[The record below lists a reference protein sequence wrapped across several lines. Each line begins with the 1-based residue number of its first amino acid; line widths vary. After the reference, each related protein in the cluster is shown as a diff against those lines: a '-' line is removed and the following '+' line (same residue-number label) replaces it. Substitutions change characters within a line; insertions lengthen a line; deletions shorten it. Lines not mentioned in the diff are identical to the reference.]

1 MSTII
6 RKQVGKP
13 MKINALTKLIRINQA
28 MKKLGVFPKPVESST
43 VYRKIVGK
51 KHNGF

>member
-13 MKINALTKLIRINQA
+13 MKLHPLAKLMKINQA
-28 MKKLGVFPKPVESST
+28 LKKLGVFPRPVESST

-51 KHNGF
+51 KPNGF